1 MINLGTGDQAERIGT
16 ERHRY
21 CNGAVVGGIVVCYF
35 RNVTVLVK
43 LFPIVTPIIVLFH
56 GEGGGYLVISR
67 RVSVLTWSDHLE
79 FITLRMH
86 MLIKAN
92 FFCSDFFVM
101 SEL

>member
-56 GEGGGYLVISR
+56 GGGGYLVISR

-92 FFCSDFFVM
+92 LFCSDFFVM

>member
-43 LFPIVTPIIVLFH
+43 LFPIVTPIIVT
-56 GEGGGYLVISR
+56 GGGYLVISR

-79 FITLRMH
+79 FITLHMH

-92 FFCSDFFVM
+92 LFCSDFFVM